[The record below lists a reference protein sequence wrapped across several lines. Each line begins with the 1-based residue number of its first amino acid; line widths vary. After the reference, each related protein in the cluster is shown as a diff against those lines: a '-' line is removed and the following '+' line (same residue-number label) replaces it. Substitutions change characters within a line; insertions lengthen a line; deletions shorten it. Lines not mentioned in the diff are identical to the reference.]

1 MVVELQAMFQVI
13 SILLLNNTLRLAIYS
28 KRYLINTMKLV
39 GATWGFIRRP
49 FLYRNFWIGCCSA
62 LLADGV
68 LWGGAYWLL
77 SQQPELVSVLSVKV
91 MVLVSIGVFIF
102 GILITWLCAFFSINK
117 FLRMKATTL
126 YYI

>member
-1 MVVELQAMFQVI
+1 
-13 SILLLNNTLRLAIYS
+13 
-28 KRYLINTMKLV
+28 
-39 GATWGFIRRP
+39 
-49 FLYRNFWIGCCSA
+49 

-68 LWGGAYWLL
+68 LWGAACWLL